1 MRREWANSHLLVPS
15 RGVQIRRGPELG
27 ELQLQGHAR
36 RVELGHGRRERLDP
50 HGVPGGH
57 AEEFSLHAVE
67 RDLPGLNLGMGP
79 REENQIAELGVRDEV
94 GVGGADER
102 GVGER
107 QILTRAV
114 CDPQHRH
121 GDLWMVCQAPAAR
134 RGLSRGAPQLLPVK
148 LFTRRGTKRRPKG
161 NRPRA
166 RGAAF
171 SRASLFRAEF
181 ERIRSLILK
190 VGLGAG
196 TCKQSEKSTQM
207 DQENCQSF
215 LTTPVGESSTIRLS
229 DANEPTNQ
237 MRFFR
242 QTSAIGPPTS
252 SSQNQADLPR
262 CPEKR

>member
-1 MRREWANSHLLVPS
+1 MGKGVPHLLVPS

-79 REENQIAELGVRDEV
+79 REENQIAELGVRDV

-121 GDLWMVCQAPAAR
+121 GDLWMVGQAKPSS
-134 RGLSRGAPQLLPVK
+134 LLGAV
-148 LFTRRGTKRRPKG
+148 
-161 NRPRA
+161 
-166 RGAAF
+166 
-171 SRASLFRAEF
+171 SLMGPEF
-181 ERIRSLILK
+181 EVGSNCCRS
-190 VGLGAG
+190 
-196 TCKQSEKSTQM
+196 
-207 DQENCQSF
+207 
-215 LTTPVGESSTIRLS
+215 
-229 DANEPTNQ
+229 
-237 MRFFR
+237 
-242 QTSAIGPPTS
+242 
-252 SSQNQADLPR
+252 
-262 CPEKR
+262 

>member
-107 QILTRAV
+107 QLLTRAV

-121 GDLWMVCQAPAAR
+121 GDLWMVCQA
-134 RGLSRGAPQLLPVK
+134 
-148 LFTRRGTKRRPKG
+148 
-161 NRPRA
+161 
-166 RGAAF
+166 
-171 SRASLFRAEF
+171 SL
-181 ERIRSLILK
+181 
-190 VGLGAG
+190 LGAVSLMG
-196 TCKQSEKSTQM
+196 LP
-207 DQENCQSF
+207 NC
-215 LTTPVGESSTIRLS
+215 
-229 DANEPTNQ
+229 
-237 MRFFR
+237 
-242 QTSAIGPPTS
+242 
-252 SSQNQADLPR
+252 
-262 CPEKR
+262 CP